1 VVELLNW
8 IWQGCVVAAATGMIL
23 RLLHR
28 SQAQV
33 RYALCWVVLL
43 MVLALPA
50 LPFLSFDSV
59 DSSAAQSGTPAAPFI
74 PMVSV
79 PDAWWTSTA
88 IVLSCWALWSGLH
101 GIRFASA
108 LLALRRARERCRPF
122 PLTDERGLT
131 HWNLVRA
138 RGRQA
143 RLVLSEDVRSAG
155 VLGCGSPV
163 IAIAPALL
171 RHLDLAELD
180 LLVVHEWAHVQRR
193 DDLLN
198 VAQLAARAAA
208 GWHPAVWWLDRQLQ
222 IEREAACDEIAV
234 SVTGCVKG
242 YAASLAKTA
251 SLLPANRSL
260 APAVGALSAPGLRK
274 RIVRILSYGRL
285 ASVRWST
292 SAALTGALSVA
303 GVAVGVAG
311 LRIVGTAALASPF
324 ETRPT
329 AVPPP
334 ADQPWTIASSG
345 TRIAWPRSRGAKTPP
360 ANPRA
365 GTAPA
370 DASGLGAADQTLTR
384 VVAPFQISAAAAN
397 PADERPAPQL
407 AARFDA
413 PGAPIAGN
421 VVSLGAPPSPPALMA
436 ERPATPWSAAADA
449 GVSVGRA
456 SQKAAVATAGFF
468 TRLGRKIAGSF

>member
-1 VVELLNW
+1 VDEVLNW
-8 IWQGCVVAAATGMIL
+8 IWQGCVVAAATGVIL

-28 SQAQV
+28 AHAQV
-33 RYALCWVVLL
+33 RYALCWTVLL
-43 MVLALPA
+43 MVLALPV
-50 LPFLSFDSV
+50 LPFLSFDSL
-59 DSSAAQSGTPAAPFI
+59 DPSAGQSGAPAAPFTAL
-74 PMVSV
+74 VSV
-79 PDAWWTSTA
+79 PDTWWTSTA
-88 IVLSCWALWSGLH
+88 IVLCCWAIWSGLH
-101 GIRFASA
+101 GIRLASA
-108 LLALRRARERCRPF
+108 LLALRRAKERCRTF
-122 PLTDERGLT
+122 PLADDHGLN

-171 RHLDLAELD
+171 RHLDPAELD
-180 LLVVHEWAHVQRR
+180 LVVVHEWAHVQRR

-198 VAQLAARAAA
+198 VAQLAVRVAA

-234 SVTGCVKG
+234 SVTGCAKG

-285 ASVRWST
+285 VSVRWSV

-303 GVAVGVAG
+303 GVAAGVAG

-324 ETRPT
+324 ESQPA
-329 AVPPP
+329 AVPP
-334 ADQPWTIASSG
+334 AVDQPETTTSHE
-345 TRIAWPRSRGAKTPP
+345 TRNPLPRPRAAKTRGAHPRSDTVPDDATRGNAAGQGLMSAVTP
-360 ANPRA
+360 
-365 GTAPA
+365 
-370 DASGLGAADQTLTR
+370 SQ
-384 VVAPFQISAAAAN
+384 VSAAPSN
-397 PADERPAPQL
+397 PADERPPAPQL
-407 AARFDA
+407 PASFDT
-413 PGAPIAGN
+413 PGALIAGGG
-421 VVSLGAPPSPPALMA
+421 VTFGAPPPAPVPTA
-436 ERPATPWSAAADA
+436 ATPWSAAADA
-449 GVSVGRA
+449 GVSVGRV

-468 TRLGRKIAGSF
+468 TRLGKRIAGSF